1 MNPHPDVRTYYE
13 HTRFDY
19 RTIWNHNR
27 NLAVHFGYYD
37 EQATHHQAALD
48 NMNRVMADL
57 ADIRPGEK
65 VLDAGCGVGGACF
78 WLAENRQADVTG
90 ISIVPRQIED
100 CRNNARRRNT
110 SNVTFL
116 EADYCKTPFPDG
128 SFDVVWACESVC
140 HAVDKGRFYRE
151 AARLLKPGGRL
162 IMAEYLRCSR
172 PLSTA
177 AEQLLAEWLRPWAIP
192 DLDTAE
198 EHLGHAAMAGF
209 SAAEWQN
216 VTPQVRVSLRN
227 LNELCR
233 KWWPWGRVLRA
244 LRIVSAIRLNNVR
257 ASIRQYEALQ
267 AGAWQYGMIR
277 AGKPL

>member
-19 RTIWNHNR
+19 RTVWNHNR

-37 EQATHHQAALD
+37 ERATHHHAALE

-57 ADIRPGEK
+57 AGVRQGEA
-65 VLDAGCGVGGACF
+65 VLDAGCGLGGACF
-78 WLAENRQADVTG
+78 WLATNRQARVTG

-100 CRNNARRRNT
+100 CRREARRRPAD
-110 SNVTFL
+110 NVDFL
-116 EADYCKTPFPDG
+116 EADYTRTPFADG

-140 HAVDKGRFYRE
+140 HAADKSAFYRE
-151 AARLLKPGGRL
+151 AWRLLKPGGRL
-162 IMAEYLRCSR
+162 VMAEYLRRSR
-172 PLSTA
+172 PA
-177 AEQLLAEWLRPWAIP
+177 NAEGERLLDEWLRPWAIS
-192 DLDTAE
+192 DIDTAE
-198 EHLGHAAMAGF
+198 EHLNHALAAGF
-209 SAAEWQN
+209 KAVEWSD

-227 LNELCR
+227 LNEICR
-233 KWWPWGRVLRA
+233 KWWPWGRLLRA
-244 LRIVSAIRLNNVR
+244 LRLVSAIRLANVR

-277 AGKPL
+277 AVKP